1 MAGIFKAY
9 DVRGLYPG
17 QLNEELARRIG
28 MGFAHLVDLEG
39 DQGAELPR
47 SVVVGRDMRSHSVPL
62 AAALCDGLTAAGLD
76 VLDIGLATTPMNYFA
91 TGKLGAAGGIQVTAS
106 HNAAEY
112 NGLKFSLAGAV
123 PVSGDHGIPII
134 EKHALGP
141 EPAPAASPGRV
152 DATTIETEYAEH
164 VLSFLDR
171 SFEESGDGP
180 ARPSAGLPGAP
191 PSGAAAGGD
200 DDAPTPARKSDGH
213 QLPAEAPKLRLAADA
228 ANGMGTIYRPL
239 LVACGVEL
247 LPLYFELDGTFPNHE
262 ANPLLPE
269 NLRDLSDLV
278 IERKADLGVSFDG
291 DADRAAFVDELGEPI
306 GSDLITAL
314 IGGQMLA
321 EAPGGTVIHDIRSS
335 RAVPEYIR
343 EHGGTPLPERVG
355 HSFVK
360 ATMRRTGAIF
370 GGELAGHYYFR
381 ENYCADS
388 SILAVVAVLN
398 LIRRS
403 GKTLSE
409 IAAPLRRYA
418 KSSEINFEVED
429 KDGTMEAL
437 VERYAGEQGG
447 KLDRLDGIR
456 IDFDDWWFNVRPSNT
471 EPLLRLVLEASTP
484 EQLTARQA
492 ELTEQ
497 LGDPI

>member
-17 QLNEELARRIG
+17 QLNEELAHRIG
-28 MGFAHLVDLEG
+28 MAFERLVTLEG
-39 DQGAELPR
+39 DQGAALPR
-47 SVVVGRDMRSHSVPL
+47 TVVVGRDMRSHSEPL
-62 AAALCDGLTAAGLD
+62 SAALCAGLTSAGLD

-91 TGKLGAAGGIQVTAS
+91 TGRLGAAGGIQVTAS

-123 PVSGDHGIPII
+123 PVSGDHGIPIV
-134 EKHALGP
+134 ERHALGE
-141 EPAPAASPGRV
+141 EPAPAATPGRV
-152 DATTIETEYAEH
+152 EARSIETEYAEH

-171 SFEESGDGP
+171 SFEASD
-180 ARPSAGLPGAP
+180 
-191 PSGAAAGGD
+191 AGG
-200 DDAPTPARKSDGH
+200 G
-213 QLPAEAPKLRLAADA
+213 APKLRLAADA

-239 LVACGVEL
+239 LTACGVEL

-278 IERKADLGVSFDG
+278 VEERADLGVSFDG
-291 DADRAAFVDELGEPI
+291 DGDRAAFVDERGEPI

-314 IGGQMLA
+314 IGGQMLGD
-321 EAPGGTVIHDIRSS
+321 APGGIVIHDIRSS

-343 EHGGTPLPERVG
+343 ERGGEPLPERVG

-381 ENYCADS
+381 QNYCADS

-398 LIRRS
+398 LLRRS
-403 GKTLSE
+403 GKPFSE
-409 IAAPLRRYA
+409 VAAPLRRYA

-437 VERYAGEQGG
+437 VERYATRGG
-447 KLDRLDGIR
+447 GALDRLDGIR

-471 EPLLRLVLEASTP
+471 EPLLRLVLEATTP
-484 EQLTARQA
+484 EELAARQA
-492 ELTEQ
+492 ELTAQ
-497 LGDPI
+497 LGDPL

>member
-28 MGFAHLVDLEG
+28 MAFERLITLEG
-39 DQGAELPR
+39 DQGAALPR
-47 SVVVGRDMRSHSVPL
+47 TVVVSRDMRDHSVPL
-62 AAALCDGLTAAGLD
+62 SAALCAGLTSAGLD

-91 TGKLGAAGGIQVTAS
+91 TGHLGAAGGIQVTAS

-134 EKHALGP
+134 ERHALGE
-141 EPAPAASPGRV
+141 EPAPTAAPGRV
-152 DATTIETEYAEH
+152 ETRSIETEYAEH

-171 SFEESGDGP
+171 SFET
-180 ARPSAGLPGAP
+180 
-191 PSGAAAGGD
+191 D
-200 DDAPTPARKSDGH
+200 D
-213 QLPAEAPKLRLAADA
+213 APKLRLAADA

-239 LVACGVEL
+239 LLACGVEL

-278 IERKADLGVSFDG
+278 VQQKADLGVSFDG
-291 DADRAAFVDELGEPI
+291 DGDRAAFVDERGEAI

-314 IGGQMLA
+314 IAGQMLQR
-321 EAPGGTVIHDIRSS
+321 ESGGAVIHDIRSS

-381 ENYCADS
+381 QNYCADS

-398 LIRRS
+398 LLRRS
-403 GKTLSE
+403 GQRFSE
-409 IAAPLRRYA
+409 LTAPLRRYA

-429 KDGTMEAL
+429 KETTMEAL
-437 VERYAGEQGG
+437 VQRYARKEGG
-447 KLDRLDGIR
+447 ALDRLDGIR

-484 EQLTARQA
+484 EQLAVRQA
-492 ELTEQ
+492 ELTAQ